1 MAHPPGLGDLLAKAD
16 LLARLEAIV
25 GPEGAEKARRNPHAR
40 RRPRPCGL
48 TVHPGVGC
56 SNACLYCYVGDLL
69 GTGPMEPRPV
79 GLSGPEM
86 ALSLASNPH
95 FVPGRMGTFLAM
107 GAICDPFHPR
117 LVAKTLDIMA
127 SCARFL
133 GNPVQFS
140 TKMVLDAELVRQLP
154 RGAPI
159 SPLVTIVTLERA
171 KELEPR
177 APSPDERLKTILEL
191 RRAGFKPVLFLRP
204 LMPGLVEHEAD
215 DIISEARAA
224 GAVGVVAGA
233 LRVNRPIVER
243 LKRIGLHEPI
253 LKRLRRS
260 PPERKLVPVP
270 SADLKEL
277 VLKAAEEKGLIP
289 FKAACCA
296 NAFVAGVPCAGL
308 CWLRGFCSSC
318 PNGCPAK
325 VPEAP
330 EEDVEEALRTVFG
343 LRARRV
349 LVGPTRITIRLARPV
364 APGVDLTAVRMALE
378 VATRRLIDLRP

>member
-1 MAHPPGLGDLLAKAD
+1 MAHPPGLRGLLAKAD
-16 LLARLEAIV
+16 LLARLEAVV

-107 GAICDPFHPR
+107 GAICDPFHPG

-140 TKMVLDAELVRQLP
+140 TKMALDAELVRQLP

-177 APSPDERLKTILEL
+177 APSPDERLRTISEL

-204 LMPGLVEHEAD
+204 LMPGLVEREAD
-215 DIISEARAA
+215 DIISEAKSA

-270 SADLKEL
+270 SADL
-277 VLKAAEEKGLIP
+277 
-289 FKAACCA
+289 
-296 NAFVAGVPCAGL
+296 

-318 PNGCPAK
+318 PNRCPAK